1 MIRFLNLDCK
11 CTKLFLNNKNSIK
24 KCEIFYFDSITI
36 IFVSEM
42 YLNMFKENF
51 RIEVNSS
58 LYIKNPI
65 SSKLG
70 ELIVQEGL
78 LLLESIGYE
87 DFTFKKLANLIHTT
101 ESTLYRYFENKHQ
114 FLMYLFN
121 YYWTWMEVNFT
132 LAITNIED
140 PKEQFKR
147 IIAVLTSQLPQKI
160 GSLLLDE
167 FLLKQVITNE
177 SSKTFLN
184 KRVDEENKAGYYLT
198 FKRNVC
204 LISEVLLKIN
214 PKYLYPNALAATIVE
229 ASFHQRYFGIHLPR
243 LTNELHIA
251 SNLEHFLYQLA
262 INTLS

>member
-1 MIRFLNLDCK
+1 
-11 CTKLFLNNKNSIK
+11 
-24 KCEIFYFDSITI
+24 
-36 IFVSEM
+36 
-42 YLNMFKENF
+42 MFKDNF

-58 LYIKNPI
+58 LFIKNPT

-70 ELIVQEGL
+70 ESIVKEGL
-78 LLLESIGYE
+78 SLLENIGYE
-87 DFTFKKLANLIHTT
+87 DFTFKKLAISIQTT

-132 LAITNIED
+132 MAITNIAD
-140 PKEQFKR
+140 PKEQLKR
-147 IIAVLTSQLPQKI
+147 IIGVLVTQSPQKI

-184 KRVDEENKAGYYLT
+184 KNVDKENKAGYFLT

-204 LISEVLLKIN
+204 LISEVFLKVN
-214 PKYLYPNALAATIVE
+214 PNYLYPNALAATVIE
-229 ASFHQRYFGIHLPR
+229 ASFHQRYFGLHLPR
-243 LTNELHIA
+243 LTNELHVT
-251 SNLEHFLYQLA
+251 SNLEDFLLRLS
-262 INTLS
+262 INALV

>member
-1 MIRFLNLDCK
+1 
-11 CTKLFLNNKNSIK
+11 
-24 KCEIFYFDSITI
+24 
-36 IFVSEM
+36 
-42 YLNMFKENF
+42 MFKDNF

-58 LYIKNPI
+58 LFIKNPT

-70 ELIVQEGL
+70 ESIVKEGL
-78 LLLESIGYE
+78 SLLENIGYE
-87 DFTFKKLANLIHTT
+87 DFTFKKLAISIQTT

-132 LAITNIED
+132 MAITNISD
-140 PKEQFKR
+140 PQEQLKR
-147 IIAVLTSQLPQKI
+147 IIGVLVTQAPQKI

-184 KRVDEENKAGYYLT
+184 KKVDEENKAGYYLT

-204 LISEVLLKIN
+204 LISEVLLKMN
-214 PKYLYPNALAATIVE
+214 PNYLYPNALAATIIE
-229 ASFHQRYFGIHLPR
+229 ASFHQRYFGLHLPR
-243 LTNELHIA
+243 LTNELHIT
-251 SNLEHFLYQLA
+251 SNLEDFLLHLS
-262 INTLS
+262 INALV

>member
-1 MIRFLNLDCK
+1 
-11 CTKLFLNNKNSIK
+11 
-24 KCEIFYFDSITI
+24 
-36 IFVSEM
+36 
-42 YLNMFKENF
+42 MFKDNF

-58 LYIKNPI
+58 LFIKNPT

-70 ELIVQEGL
+70 ESIVKEGL
-78 LLLESIGYE
+78 SLLENIGYE
-87 DFTFKKLANLIHTT
+87 DFTFKKLAISIQTT

-132 LAITNIED
+132 MAITNISD
-140 PKEQFKR
+140 PKEQVKR
-147 IIAVLTSQLPQKI
+147 IIGVLVTQAPQKI

-184 KRVDEENKAGYYLT
+184 KKVDEENKAGYYLT

-204 LISEVLLKIN
+204 LISEVLLKMN
-214 PKYLYPNALAATIVE
+214 PNYLYPNALAATIIE
-229 ASFHQRYFGIHLPR
+229 ASFHQRYFGLHLPR
-243 LTNELHIA
+243 LTNELHVT
-251 SNLEHFLYQLA
+251 SNLEDFLFHLS
-262 INTLS
+262 INALV

>member
-1 MIRFLNLDCK
+1 
-11 CTKLFLNNKNSIK
+11 
-24 KCEIFYFDSITI
+24 
-36 IFVSEM
+36 
-42 YLNMFKENF
+42 MFKDNF

-58 LYIKNPI
+58 LFIKNPT

-70 ELIVQEGL
+70 ESIVKEGL
-78 LLLESIGYE
+78 SLLENIGYE
-87 DFTFKKLANLIHTT
+87 DFTFKKLAISIQTT

-132 LAITNIED
+132 MAITNISD
-140 PKEQFKR
+140 PQEQLKR
-147 IIAVLTSQLPQKI
+147 IIGVLVTQAPQKI

-184 KRVDEENKAGYYLT
+184 KKVDEENKAGYYLT

-204 LISEVLLKIN
+204 LISEVLLKMN
-214 PKYLYPNALAATIVE
+214 PNYLYPNALAATLIE
-229 ASFHQRYFGIHLPR
+229 ASFHQRYFGLHLPR
-243 LTNELHIA
+243 LTNINQKDDLVESFFTDTL
-251 SNLEHFLYQLA
+251 LKA
-262 INTLS
+262 IKNEN

>member
-1 MIRFLNLDCK
+1 
-11 CTKLFLNNKNSIK
+11 
-24 KCEIFYFDSITI
+24 
-36 IFVSEM
+36 
-42 YLNMFKENF
+42 MFKDNF

-58 LYIKNPI
+58 LFIKNPT

-70 ELIVQEGL
+70 ESIVKEGL
-78 LLLESIGYE
+78 SLLENIGYE
-87 DFTFKKLANLIHTT
+87 DFTFKKLAISIQTT

-132 LAITNIED
+132 MAITNISD
-140 PKEQFKR
+140 PQEQLKR
-147 IIAVLTSQLPQKI
+147 IIGVLVTQAPQKI

-184 KRVDEENKAGYYLT
+184 KKVDEENKAGYYLT

-204 LISEVLLKIN
+204 LISEVLLKMN
-214 PKYLYPNALAATIVE
+214 PNYLYPNALAATLIE
-229 ASFHQRYFGIHLPR
+229 ASFHQRYFGLHLPR
-243 LTNELHIA
+243 LTNELHVT
-251 SNLEHFLYQLA
+251 SNLEDFLLRLS
-262 INTLS
+262 INALV

>member
-1 MIRFLNLDCK
+1 
-11 CTKLFLNNKNSIK
+11 
-24 KCEIFYFDSITI
+24 
-36 IFVSEM
+36 
-42 YLNMFKENF
+42 MFKDNF

-58 LYIKNPI
+58 LFIKNPT

-70 ELIVQEGL
+70 ESIVKEGL
-78 LLLESIGYE
+78 SLLENIGYE
-87 DFTFKKLANLIHTT
+87 DFTFKKLAISIQTT

-132 LAITNIED
+132 MAITNISD
-140 PKEQFKR
+140 PQEQLKR
-147 IIAVLTSQLPQKI
+147 IIGVLVTQAPQKI

-184 KRVDEENKAGYYLT
+184 KKVDEENKAGYYLT

-204 LISEVLLKIN
+204 LISEVLLKMN
-214 PKYLYPNALAATIVE
+214 PNYLYPNALAATLIE
-229 ASFHQRYFGIHLPR
+229 ASFHQRYFGLHLPR
-243 LTNELHIA
+243 LTNELHVT
-251 SNLEHFLYQLA
+251 SNLEDFLFHLS
-262 INTLS
+262 INALV

>member
-1 MIRFLNLDCK
+1 
-11 CTKLFLNNKNSIK
+11 
-24 KCEIFYFDSITI
+24 
-36 IFVSEM
+36 
-42 YLNMFKENF
+42 MFKDNF

-58 LYIKNPI
+58 LFIKNPT

-70 ELIVQEGL
+70 ESIVKEGL
-78 LLLESIGYE
+78 SLLENIGYE
-87 DFTFKKLANLIHTT
+87 DFTFKKLAISIQTT

-132 LAITNIED
+132 MAITNISD
-140 PKEQFKR
+140 PKEQLKR
-147 IIAVLTSQLPQKI
+147 IIGVLVTQAPQKI

-184 KRVDEENKAGYYLT
+184 KKVDEENKAGYYLT

-204 LISEVLLKIN
+204 LISEVLLKMN
-214 PKYLYPNALAATIVE
+214 PNYLYPNALAATLIE
-229 ASFHQRYFGIHLPR
+229 ASFHQRYFGLHLPR
-243 LTNELHIA
+243 LTNELHIT
-251 SNLEHFLYQLA
+251 SNLEDFLFHLS
-262 INTLS
+262 INALV

>member
-1 MIRFLNLDCK
+1 
-11 CTKLFLNNKNSIK
+11 
-24 KCEIFYFDSITI
+24 
-36 IFVSEM
+36 
-42 YLNMFKENF
+42 MFKDNF

-58 LYIKNPI
+58 LFIKNPT

-70 ELIVQEGL
+70 ESIVKEGL
-78 LLLESIGYE
+78 SLLENIGYE
-87 DFTFKKLANLIHTT
+87 DFTFKKLAISIQTT

-132 LAITNIED
+132 MAITNISD
-140 PKEQFKR
+140 PKEQLKR
-147 IIAVLTSQLPQKI
+147 IIGVLVTQAPQKI

-184 KRVDEENKAGYYLT
+184 KKVDEENKAGYYLT

-204 LISEVLLKIN
+204 LISEVLLKMN
-214 PKYLYPNALAATIVE
+214 PNYLYPNALAATIIE
-229 ASFHQRYFGIHLPR
+229 ASFHQRYFGLHLPR
-243 LTNELHIA
+243 LTNELHVT
-251 SNLEHFLYQLA
+251 SNLEDFLFHLS
-262 INTLS
+262 INALV